1 MEIDENEIPSIDKLS
16 EYIEYFK
23 RIYNALFDDKQLAI
37 TNIDVLERHFANN
50 FNTTLKHL

>member
-23 RIYNALFDDKQLAI
+23 RIYNALFDEILTI
-37 TNIDVLERHFANN
+37 V
-50 FNTTLKHL
+50 